1 MQRNNRRRRSCS
13 PVCKNSTPTLRTPKT
28 SNLRQRPS
36 IYSSI
41 YARTP
46 QSAGNRIE
54 LQHCIPP
61 TDRWTIRTNKSVVRT
76 VPQNVREPPTERLV
90 RLVAFGAIHTQRL
103 ANRNHKEN
111 TV

>member
-36 IYSSI
+36 IYSSV

-46 QSAGNRIE
+46 QSARHRIE

-61 TDRWTIRTNKSVVRT
+61 TDRWTIRTNKSVART
-76 VPQNVREPPTERLV
+76 VPQDVREPPQKRLV
-90 RLVAFGAIHTQRL
+90 TLVAFSTIHTQLL
-103 ANRNHKEN
+103 AKRNNKEN
-111 TV
+111 TI

>member
-28 SNLRQRPS
+28 SNLRQRS
-36 IYSSI
+36 SVYSSI

-46 QSAGNRIE
+46 QSAGHRIK

-61 TDRWTIRTNKSVVRT
+61 TDRWTIRTNKSVART
-76 VPQNVREPPTERLV
+76 VPQHLCEPPTKQLV
-90 RLVAFGAIHTQRL
+90 RLVAFSTIYTQLL
-103 ANRNHKEN
+103 AKRNHKED
-111 TV
+111 TI

>member
-13 PVCKNSTPTLRTPKT
+13 PVCKNSTPTLRTPKM
-28 SNLRQRPS
+28 SNLRQRSS

-46 QSAGNRIE
+46 QSAGHRIE

-61 TDRWTIRTNKSVVRT
+61 TDRWTIRTNKSVART
-76 VPQNVREPPTERLV
+76 VPQDVREPPTERLV
-90 RLVAFGAIHTQRL
+90 RFVAFSTIHTHLL
-103 ANRNHKEN
+103 ANRNPKE
-111 TV
+111 T